1 MSKGDGCKS
10 ETETDAAERIQSLFP
25 GGGGVGW
32 GGGHSAC
39 ISIQEGNCAPLVQIF
54 HICLSSYALT
64 YTCE

>member
-1 MSKGDGCKS
+1 MCKGDGCKS
-10 ETETDAAERIQSLFP
+10 ETETDAAKRIQSLF
-25 GGGGVGW
+25 GGGG

-64 YTCE
+64 YICE